1 LFPARAEIK
10 APAAQ
15 IIKAPQAE
23 IKKFRLEI
31 AAPRNNAADLPENA
45 GQKKYFQAVKPVLE

>member
-23 IKKFRLEI
+23 IKKFSGWKS
-31 AAPRNNAADLPENA
+31 PRCETTQPIYRKTRV
-45 GQKKYFQAVKPVLE
+45 KKSIFKPLNLC